1 MTKLI
6 KAKTKADK
14 AAARAAAQAPLIA
27 AMLIPAPPSAPAPSS
42 APSPAPEEH
51 ASEGSVSAAAAAA
64 ATDRT
69 ELLRSKPAVVGRFM
83 QLTVP
88 ILIDVY
94 AASVNTPVR
103 VKTLTGLLKAASFLD
118 ADGLKQVLTVCVSRM
133 LLTD

>member
-1 MTKLI
+1 MV
-6 KAKTKADK
+6 KAKAKAEK
-14 AAARAAAQAPLIA
+14 AAARAVAQAPLVA
-27 AMLIPAPPSAPAPSS
+27 AMLIPPPPS
-42 APSPAPEEH
+42 APSPAPEEPQ
-51 ASEGSVSAAAAAA
+51 ASEASTSVNTA

-118 ADGLKQVLTVCVSRM
+118 ADGLKQVLMV
-133 LLTD
+133 